1 MGVFRDSLSLD
12 TTREGDIVNITDQLG
27 RILSS
32 SGLSQGILCVFN
44 PGSTGAITTIEYE
57 SGLVKDMEEALDRVF
72 PRGIDYEHHKRWAD
86 GNGHSHI
93 RASFLGPSMS
103 IPFSNGKL
111 DLGTWQ
117 QVVFLELDAKP
128 RNRRLIVQLHGE

>member
-1 MGVFRDSLSLD
+1 MGVFRDSLSLE
-12 TTREGDIVNITDQLG
+12 TTRERDIVNITGQLG
-27 RILSS
+27 EILSS
-32 SGLSQGILCVFN
+32 SGLSQGTLCVFN

-57 SGLVKDMEEALDRVF
+57 SGLVQDMQRALERMF
-72 PRGIDYEHHKRWAD
+72 PKEIDYEHHKRWAD

-93 RASFLGPSMS
+93 RASFLGPSIS

-117 QVVFLELDAKP
+117 QVVFLEMDVKP